1 MSSKRKSIE
10 VKPSKKHEPTM
21 DEVVKAIQGLR
32 KDISAITYRVIEAED
47 LKFTYEKERNVRR
60 LLRDLLEEIVGFKI
74 PEIKG

>member
-1 MSSKRKSIE
+1 MNSK
-10 VKPSKKHEPTM
+10 SKAIKTKKTEACEPTM

-32 KDISAITYRVIEAED
+32 KDISALTYRVIDAED